1 MSRNSTP
8 TTKNETTPIATLPD
22 SSTTPAR
29 TETTPPPGDNKSNGR
44 AGRANSK
51 RRAVRFGLEIAG
63 AKKVYV
69 VGSFNEWHPEATPLR
84 CVGGSKWYTYVSLD
98 VGRYEYRYVVD
109 GKWIDAPEAEAYVP
123 NVKGGRNAVVEVAA
137 RSSDL

>member
-8 TTKNETTPIATLPD
+8 TAKNEMTPIANSPN
-22 SSTTPAR
+22 SSNTPAQAGAAP
-29 TETTPPPGDNKSNGR
+29 TPGGAKSKGR
-44 AGRANSK
+44 SGRANSK

-69 VGSFNEWHPEATPLR
+69 VGTFNEWHPEATPLR
-84 CVGGSKWYTYVSLD
+84 CVGGSKWYAYVSLD

-109 GKWIDAPEAEAYVP
+109 GKWVDAPEAEAYVP
-123 NVKGGRNAVVEVAA
+123 NAQGGRNAVVEVAA
-137 RSSDL
+137 RSSDM